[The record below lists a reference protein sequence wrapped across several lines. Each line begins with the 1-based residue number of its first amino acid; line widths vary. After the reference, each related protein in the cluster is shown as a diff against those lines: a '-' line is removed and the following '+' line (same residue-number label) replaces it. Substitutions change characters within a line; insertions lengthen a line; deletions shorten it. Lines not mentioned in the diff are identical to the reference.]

1 MIDGGGKYFMGR
13 KVTMKDIAKDVGV
26 SVATV
31 SYVLNYSEKEKISHD
46 TRLKVF
52 EAVKRLGYVPNMAA
66 KSLASKSS
74 QMIGIIINLGAKN
87 KRSKLYQY
95 YDTVNELQRQM
106 HKMGYDV
113 LLLSTKEIGK
123 EFDLVSKRSL
133 DGVFVI
139 GMGER
144 QLNEIATGYYVPIVF
159 VDGYLEDDLF
169 FKILPDY
176 RAVLQKAKEI
186 LQTEPQYIIT
196 EEHANDLLT
205 RIIQEQFPPEN
216 IFVNRKDNSL
226 EDFLQAHQQEKGIIV
241 GELLAL
247 QAERL
252 LNNDQFVAV
261 ISAETDSMLLP
272 DTKRI
277 VVSNKKKA
285 EYAADVMKRLMNLEG
300 FEELPKIIFVEPE

>member
-1 MIDGGGKYFMGR
+1 MGR

>member
-1 MIDGGGKYFMGR
+1 MSR

-74 QMIGIIINLGAKN
+74 QMVGIIINLSEKN

-95 YDTVNELQRQM
+95 YDMVHELQRQM
-106 HKMGYDV
+106 HKLGYDV

-123 EFDLVSKRSL
+123 EFDWVSKRSL

-144 QLNEIATGYYVPIVF
+144 QLNEIANKYYVPIVF
-159 VDGYLEDDLF
+159 VDGYLEDNLF
-169 FKILPDY
+169 FKVLPNY
-176 RAVLQKAKEI
+176 QTVLQKAKEI
-186 LQTEPQYIIT
+186 LHTDPLYIIM
-196 EEHANDLLT
+196 EEQANDLLT
-205 RIIQEQFPPEN
+205 HIIEEQFLPEN
-216 IFVNRKDNSL
+216 VFVNRKGSSL
-226 EDFLQAHQQEKGIIV
+226 ESFLQAHQQGKGIVV

-252 LNNDQFVAV
+252 VDNSHFVAV
-261 ISAETDSMLLP
+261 INSERDPMLLP

-277 VVSNKKKA
+277 VISNKKKA
-285 EYAADVMKRLMNLEG
+285 EYASNVMTKLMKLED
-300 FEELPKIIFVEPE
+300 FEELPKIIFVEPLEEQI